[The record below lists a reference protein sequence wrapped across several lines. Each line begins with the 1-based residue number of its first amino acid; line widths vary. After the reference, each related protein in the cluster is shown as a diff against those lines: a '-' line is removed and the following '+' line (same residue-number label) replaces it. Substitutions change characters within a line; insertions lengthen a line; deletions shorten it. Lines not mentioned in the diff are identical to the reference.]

1 MQILNKKKLNKSL
14 HLLFDHPLI
23 KRILRVKKRINYF
36 LIAGISIL
44 SACSTDLE
52 VIGNYKE
59 TLVVYGL
66 LDQSQPKQ
74 YIKIN
79 KAFLGEGNAFAYAQI
94 KDSVQFINSLSVRI
108 KRLSDGSE
116 YNLSPDNTVPKDPG
130 TFYGPDQS
138 NAIYSFASAPGMINT
153 SSDYQ
158 LIIKNNETGTE
169 VSSKTSLVTD
179 AIITSPP
186 NNLSPVGFVIP
197 TNNNYNFHV
206 NWTTGK
212 NAKIYQLIIRFNYID
227 STSTGN
233 IANSLDW
240 FFPEQ
245 TTNDIKGGEQM
256 AVEFR
261 GQEFLHFIGTHIVD
275 DPNVLRRIPGKV
287 DFLLISAGEELHTY
301 MEVNKPSTGIIQEK
315 PVFTNITNGLGIF
328 SARLNKA
335 PLSKP
340 LKPNTTNSSATLD
353 SISGGQYT
361 CTLRFLDNI
370 NGAGVWTGCH

>member
-1 MQILNKKKLNKSL
+1 M
-14 HLLFDHPLI
+14 
-23 KRILRVKKRINYF
+23 KKRINYF
-36 LIAGISIL
+36 LIAGILLL

-94 KDSVQFINSLSVRI
+94 KDSVQFVNSLSVVLKQI
-108 KRLSDGSE
+108 TNGVVTSS
-116 YNLSPDNTVPKDPG
+116 YNLSPDNSIPKDPG
-130 TFYGPDQS
+130 TFYAPDQT
-138 NAIYSFASAPGMINT
+138 NAIYSFVSMPNYPNLIPNYLST
-153 SSDYQ
+153 YNNYQ

-169 VSSKTSLVTD
+169 VTSKTSLLTD
-179 AIITSPP
+179 AVITSPP

-212 NAKIYQLIIRFNYID
+212 NAKIYQLIIRFNYVD

-233 IANSLDW
+233 VANSLDW

-245 TTNDIKGGEQM
+245 TTTGINGGEQM

-275 DPNVLRRIPGKV
+275 NANVLRRIPGKV
-287 DFLLISAGEELHTY
+287 DFLLVSAGEELHTY